1 MDLNAFVF
9 EDVWVIIMKGN
20 VSQEK
25 AVGVNV
31 KSPTHLFG
39 RAAVTE
45 YLRLET
51 LSRIF
56 FAHIFWRIGPKTK
69 ISRE

>member
-25 AVGVNV
+25 AMGVNV
-31 KSPTHLFG
+31 KSSTHLFG

-56 FAHIFWRIGPKTK
+56 FAHISGG
-69 ISRE
+69 